1 MIDIAL
7 LTFLVMVAV
16 AIVRVRNLLAVTMLT
31 GIYSLIAAM
40 LFVLLD
46 AVDVALTEAAVGAGL
61 LVILMLG
68 TIALTARKEK
78 VRATGHNMIALFVV
92 AVTGAALIYG
102 TSDMPNYGDPLAPAH
117 VHLSPRFTQ
126 DSPTEIGI
134 PNMVTSVLAS
144 YRGLDTFGE
153 ALVIF
158 AAGVGVLLL
167 LGTGKA
173 RPSSGFNG
181 SGQRSASG
189 MSHYI
194 VLRVISRLM
203 IPVILIFALY
213 VQFHGEYSPGGGF
226 QAGIVFS
233 AAFIVYT
240 MLYGLAAAQQAF
252 PPIATHIFA
261 AVGVLLYASIGFAS
275 LLLGGNFLEYKVL
288 LPNAQ
293 AGETLGIIGIE
304 LGVGITVAS
313 VALSLFYSFAGR
325 EQEPR

>member
-1 MIDIAL
+1 MA
-7 LTFLVMVAV
+7 VAI

-68 TIALTARKEK
+68 TIALTRRREK
-78 VRATGHNMIALFVV
+78 VRAAGHNMIALLVV
-92 AVTGAALIYG
+92 LVTGAALIFA

-134 PNMVTSVLAS
+134 PNMVTSILAS
-144 YRGLDTFGE
+144 YRGMDTFGE
-153 ALVIF
+153 AIVIF
-158 AAGVGVLLL
+158 AAGIGVLML
-167 LGTGKA
+167 LGSGKA
-173 RPSSGFNG
+173 RRSNDSGHWSSFSRN
-181 SGQRSASG
+181 R
-189 MSHYI
+189 YI
-194 VLRVISRLM
+194 VLRTVARLM
-203 IPVILIFALY
+203 IPVFIIFAFY

-240 MLYGLAAAQQAF
+240 MLYGLAAAQKAF
-252 PPIATHIFA
+252 PPIATHVLA
-261 AVGVLLYASIGFAS
+261 AAGVLLYAAFGFAS
-275 LLLGGNFLEYKVL
+275 MLLGGNFLEYKVL

-293 AGETLGIIGIE
+293 AGETFGIIGIE
-304 LGVGITVAS
+304 LGVGITVAA
-313 VALSLFYSFAGR
+313 VALSMFYSFAGR